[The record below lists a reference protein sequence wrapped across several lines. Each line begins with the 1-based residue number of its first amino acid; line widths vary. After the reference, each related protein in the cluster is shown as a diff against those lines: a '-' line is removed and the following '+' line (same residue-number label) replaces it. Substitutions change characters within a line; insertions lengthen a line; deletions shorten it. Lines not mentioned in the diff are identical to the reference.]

1 MLCCP
6 PPAILGSKPIFPR
19 PRLCAPKQCSKMR
32 SAKGFC
38 QLLVEDC
45 WIGFFWMGI
54 SGFMGT
60 SSMTST
66 VSCALEVL
74 FGVVPWA
81 GLPWSV
87 LPWVG
92 LGHTKPLWAAT
103 MTPTHLPAKYPN
115 LLGSILGTWW
125 LGPPTDLG
133 HWWLHL
139 DCCLV

>member
-1 MLCCP
+1 MEVALQNTH
-6 PPAILGSKPIFPR
+6 FY
-19 PRLCAPKQCSKMR
+19 
-32 SAKGFC
+32 
-38 QLLVEDC
+38 
-45 WIGFFWMGI
+45 I
-54 SGFMGT
+54 SNDAAEHQPTYAVLPTT
-60 SSMTST
+60 SHWWLAMASG
-66 VSCALEVL
+66 LEVL
-74 FGVVPWA
+74 VGVVPGA

-92 LGHTKPLWAAT
+92 LGHTKPLWVAT

-139 DCCLV
+139 DYCLVYGNPTRNPHPLGG